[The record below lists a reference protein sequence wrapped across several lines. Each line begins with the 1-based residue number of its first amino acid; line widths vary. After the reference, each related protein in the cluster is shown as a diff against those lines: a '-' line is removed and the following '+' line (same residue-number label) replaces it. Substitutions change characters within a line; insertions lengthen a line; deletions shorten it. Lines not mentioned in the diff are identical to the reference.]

1 MRIPNGPIVVQEGGP
16 QPSVC
21 VELVTTTPAMGIA
34 SDLVVS
40 LFANTTTGT
49 NVADA
54 AMIIMIVLLLCYL
67 INQHLLV
74 NCFLQE
80 LCQLVI

>member
-1 MRIPNGPIVVQEGGP
+1 MRIPNGVIEVQEGGP

-21 VELVTTTPAMGIA
+21 VELVTTTPVVIA
-34 SDLVVS
+34 SDLAVS

-54 AMIIMIVLLLCYL
+54 AMMP
-67 INQHLLV
+67 
-74 NCFLQE
+74 
-80 LCQLVI
+80 